1 MNFRTDGIL
10 VVILFVCL
18 SACSGSSEELIQT
31 SIAETKIVDQ
41 FKADMQTAT
50 EKASGTET
58 PSPSPPP
65 TRAVETVT
73 PAPTIPSYCSV
84 EPNDYLDEIDRI
96 YEEIIDTIDYWNG
109 SAKGDDELLQVEL
122 RIRNLLAQTEELVP
136 PADYQKVQEHF
147 LAGVQGNLNA
157 IFGITDQSDTNREG
171 SNRSFQEEFD
181 LAFETWEDANR
192 NRDRVCVNR

>member
-84 EPNDYLDEIDRI
+84 EPNDYLDEID
-96 YEEIIDTIDYWNG
+96 
-109 SAKGDDELLQVEL
+109 
-122 RIRNLLAQTEELVP
+122 LVP